1 MAKTIREQIAAQE
14 AIITKA
20 SDAITVLRAKLDSE
34 VDPAALV
41 EGANITFDYGKGDTK
56 RSLTGTIT
64 GVKPADPAVAKSA
77 TLIRVA
83 VGTGFDAQIV
93 TIYPTNVTKVN
104 VAEVAVEA
112 AAA

>member
-1 MAKTIREQIAAQE
+1 MAKSIREQIAAQV

-20 SDAITVLRAKLDSE
+20 QAAIEVLNVKLGDE
-34 VDPAALV
+34 VDPAQII
-41 EGANITFDYGKGDTK
+41 EGATVTFDYGKGETK
-56 RSLTGTIT
+56 RELTGVVT

-93 TIYPTNVTKVN
+93 TVYPASVKKVTP
-104 VAEVAVEA
+104 A
-112 AAA
+112 A